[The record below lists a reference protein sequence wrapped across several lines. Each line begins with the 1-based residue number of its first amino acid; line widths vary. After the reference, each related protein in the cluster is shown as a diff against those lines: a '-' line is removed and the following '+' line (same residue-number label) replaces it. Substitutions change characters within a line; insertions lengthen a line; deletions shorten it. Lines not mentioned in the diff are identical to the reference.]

1 MSKMKLARNSM
12 RRLILSL
19 LVLLAIVFLAHS
31 QTSVHIGGTDG
42 QALLKN
48 MTNRTLNLTG
58 FNNTT
63 SNLSI
68 KAHLPSTPQLLGT
81 GGKVPLKNLTNSS
94 LNLSGKN
101 NTTSDLSTW
110 GGKPLPPPPPPD
122 FSNYQNAQV
131 IKDNRVE

>member
-1 MSKMKLARNSM
+1 MGKMKLARNSM

-31 QTSVHIGGTDG
+31 QISVHIGGTDG
-42 QALLKN
+42 KALLKN
-48 MTNRTLNLTG
+48 MTNSSLNLTG

-63 SNLSI
+63 STISI
-68 KAHLPSTPQLLGT
+68 KARLPSKPLLLGT
-81 GGKVPLKNLTNSS
+81 GGKAPLKNLTNSS

-122 FSNYQNAQV
+122 FSNYQNVQV
-131 IKDNRVE
+131 VKDNRVE